1 MYITTKYILS
11 PSLSSYR
18 LIVPAYQLDLFL
30 SFSFFKPASSR
41 TLFVAPTTSVLVRA
55 VPIDIAGVGGRSE
68 ICGIIAAHVIATA
81 VSVRNKIFCLR
92 SADGIAIV
100 VSFFDSALSNDFST
114 SSSSFEVLLSSLVLS
129 SSSLLFLLSI
139 LLVLSVLLLN
149 DDDVLVIRPLKD
161 ADETELLLSRGD
173 DDCSRKGPIVVTE
186 IILEEEQ
193 RVRRGTFF
201 CGYLFVALPT
211 KRDVDDVVV
220 AME

>member
-11 PSLSSYR
+11 PSLSSHR

-100 VSFFDSALSNDFST
+100 VSFFDKALSNDFST
-114 SSSSFEVLLSSLVLS
+114 SS

-211 KRDVDDVVV
+211 KRDVDDDVV